1 MNLYQIS
8 EEIREIK
15 RAFENGEVVD
25 LETGEINPEYIK
37 ALTFSK
43 QELEA
48 KAIDYGYVIKSFDD
62 EIELY
67 DKEIKRLTERKKQ
80 LKNMQDY
87 MKKTITDAMIE
98 FGIVE
103 VKGNLL
109 KMNFRTSQSVDVY
122 DIDLLDD
129 KFKRIKIEADKTAI
143 KDAIKNGEIVE
154 GARLTDNK
162 NLQIK

>member
-15 RAFENGEVVD
+15 KAFENGEAVD
-25 LETGEINPEYIK
+25 FETGEINPEYIK

-43 QELEA
+43 NELEA

-80 LKNMQDY
+80 LQTIQKNIKQN
-87 MKKTITDAMIE
+87 ITDAMIE

-103 VKGNLL
+103 IKGKLL
-109 KMNFRTSQSVDVY
+109 KMNFRTSQSVEVY
-122 DIDLLDD
+122 DIDLLDER
-129 KFKRIKIEADKTAI
+129 FKRYKVEVDKMAI
-143 KDAIKNGEIVE
+143 KEAIKNGEIVE
-154 GARLTDNK
+154 GARLNDNK

>member
-15 RAFENGEVVD
+15 QAFENGEVID
-25 LETGEINPEYIK
+25 FETGEINPEYIK

-87 MKKTITDAMIE
+87 MKKTITDAMLE

-103 VKGNLL
+103 IKGKLL
-109 KMNFRTSQSVDVY
+109 KMSFRASQSVDVY

-143 KDAIKNGEIVE
+143 KEAIKNGEIVE
-154 GARLTDNK
+154 GARLFDNK

>member
-15 RAFENGEVVD
+15 KAFENGEAVD
-25 LETGEINPEYIK
+25 FETGEVNPEYVK

-43 QELEA
+43 NELEA
-48 KAIDYGYVIKSFDD
+48 KAIDYGYVLKSFDD

-80 LKNMQDY
+80 LQ
-87 MKKTITDAMIE
+87 TIQKHIKENITNAMIE
-98 FGIVE
+98 FDIVE
-103 VKGNLL
+103 IKGNLL
-109 KMNFRTSQSVDVY
+109 KMNFRTSQSVEVY
-122 DIDLLDD
+122 DLDLLDER
-129 KFKRIKIEADKTAI
+129 FKRYKVEADKTAI
-143 KDAIKNGEIVE
+143 KEALKNGEEVQ
-154 GARLTDNK
+154 GARLVENK